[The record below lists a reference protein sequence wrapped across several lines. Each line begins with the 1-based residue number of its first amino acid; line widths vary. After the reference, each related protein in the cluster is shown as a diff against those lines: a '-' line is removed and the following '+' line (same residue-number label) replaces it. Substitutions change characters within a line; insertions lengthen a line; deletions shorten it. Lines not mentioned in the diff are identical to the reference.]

1 MAYYSTTYANRITL
15 NGDNELERLQSTG
28 QEDFAKYLT
37 NSPNKQ
43 SINIAGTDSDVIILT
58 DRQTEL
64 IDRKILLAAYGS
76 NIDVGDYFIWN
87 TNYWLVIIEE
97 VNSMNRYFR
106 GFIKQC
112 NHSLKWYDQSHP
124 HGIPQALP
132 V

>member
-87 TNYWLVIIEE
+87 TNYWLVIIE
-97 VNSMNRYFR
+97 
-106 GFIKQC
+106 
-112 NHSLKWYDQSHP
+112 
-124 HGIPQALP
+124 
-132 V
+132 